1 MMEKYL
7 QKVAAG
13 MDLTALEAETA
24 ITAIMAGQADP
35 LVVAGFLTALHV
47 KGEAPS
53 EILGGARAMRRAAIP
68 IRSSRGEPMDTCGTG
83 GDRKGTFNISTASAF
98 VVAAAGQPVA
108 KHGNRAISSRSGSAD
123 ILEALGVP
131 LLSDPRAMETC
142 LEELGLAFLYAPALH
157 PAMKEAAPIRR
168 ALGLRTIFNILGP
181 LTNPAGAPFQ
191 LVGVYEARLVP
202 LVAEALRQLGTK
214 RALVVHGED
223 GLDEI
228 SLSAPTLVAEVEGGR
243 VKTYRVRPEDM
254 GLTRRPPEAI
264 QGGDANENAL
274 ILRKVLSGEESPYL
288 DVVLLN
294 SGAALYAAGRALTWK
309 EGVELARET
318 ILSGKALALLED
330 FVRLTQKLH
339 REVAS

>member
-1 MMEKYL
+1 
-7 QKVAAG
+7 
-13 MDLTALEAETA
+13 
-24 ITAIMAGQADP
+24 
-35 LVVAGFLTALHV
+35 
-47 KGEAPS
+47 
-53 EILGGARAMRRAAIP
+53 MRRAAIP

-108 KHGNRAISSRSGSAD
+108 KHGNRAVSSRSGSAD
-123 ILEALGVP
+123 ILEALGVR
-131 LLSDPRAMETC
+131 LLTDPRAMETC
-142 LEELGLAFLYAPALH
+142 LDELGLAFLYAPALH

-202 LVAEALRQLGTK
+202 LVAEALRQLGVK

-223 GLDEI
+223 GLDEV
-228 SLSAPTLVAEVEGGR
+228 SLSAPTLVAEVEEGR

-254 GLTRRPPEAI
+254 GLPRRSPEAI
-264 QGGDANENAL
+264 RGGDANENAV
-274 ILRKVLSGEESPYL
+274 ILRKVLSGEESPYR

-294 SGAALYAAGRALTWK
+294 SGAALYAAGRTLTWK

-330 FVRLTQKLH
+330 FVLLTQKLH